1 MKTGKIIIVLVILA
15 SLSGCSSDNVRFEGE
30 NIILNG
36 VRYVETPGWG
46 LDESKSFTEVDNVKL
61 YRIIGDD
68 DLNYFYAHSYLD
80 GYLYMKEGYEPTQNE
95 LTAVIKIMGNHE
107 YKEDSVLDYFSNIN
121 TKETAVSGNAIE
133 IFANMKDRT
142 VMLQYDNQPV
152 CHSGCHII
160 YDEKEDNYIIYNNA
174 LEFYY
179 CVSDEYKDIVKMVF
193 EGAEVGGNE

>member
-1 MKTGKIIIVLVILA
+1 MILA
-15 SLSGCSSDNVRFEGE
+15 SLSGCSSDDVRFEGE

-36 VRYVETPGWG
+36 VKYVETSVWS
-46 LDESKSFTEVDNVKL
+46 LDIGKSFTEVDNFTL

-80 GYLYMKEGYEPTQNE
+80 GRFYMKEDYEPTHNE
-95 LTAVIKIMGNHE
+95 VTAVIKRPTNHE
-107 YKEDSVLDYFSNIN
+107 YKEDSVLDYFSNID
-121 TKETAVSGNAIE
+121 TKETAVYGNALE
-133 IFANMKDRT
+133 IFANMKEVI
-142 VMLQYDNQPV
+142 VMLQYNNQPV
-152 CHSGCHII
+152 CHGGCDII